1 MSPLMDGWM
10 DEICLFLGYL
20 TTLSVLVLAG
30 TDVVSVSS
38 HLLTSV

>member
-1 MSPLMDGWM
+1 M

-30 TDVVSVSS
+30 TDVVSPTDLRV
-38 HLLTSV
+38 TSVPHVHHK